1 MQLLGKAEL
10 LAALHALDEE
20 LERANVRA
28 EIFIVD
34 GAAMAIAYDA
44 RRSTSDI
51 DAVFAPSKEVRKA
64 ALRVA
69 ERMNLDSDWLN
80 D

>member
-10 LAALHALDEE
+10 LAALHALNEE

-28 EIFIVD
+28 DVFIVG

-44 RRSTSDI
+44 
-51 DAVFAPSKEVRKA
+51 
-64 ALRVA
+64 
-69 ERMNLDSDWLN
+69 W
-80 D
+80 

>member
-10 LAALHALDEE
+10 SAALHALDEE

-44 RRSTSDI
+44 RRSTIDV
-51 DAVFAPSKEVRKA
+51 DAVFAPS
-64 ALRVA
+64 
-69 ERMNLDSDWLN
+69 
-80 D
+80 